1 MAKIY
6 KNIDIPKFLL
16 DKRYLFGSVFFVLT
30 FSVLFMLIYTPFSMT
45 AWFTLTDTQGF
56 GMTAAFYIV
65 ALAILLISKVGMYA
79 VQNKMRFTYPR
90 YVLWV
95 VTEMLIISFFYT
107 HFTFMYV
114 PPVADENVF
123 TIWLKAF
130 GCLTLII
137 AIPYTIMT
145 LYAAYKSKT
154 EELEML
160 QYEMSLS
167 AEPTVVYPQLVNLYD
182 YNGTLK
188 LTISSDSLYF
198 MESQDNYV
206 KIYYENQGRLL
217 SYMLRCRTKTIE
229 ENLADTSMV
238 RCHRSYMVNVS
249 KINHIKKGG
258 KARYIVL
265 NNTEIKPIPVSKSY
279 FKNLVEK
286 IELFNSSVVSPAASG
301 VVASGVVAS
310 GAVASGVV
318 TSGVVASGAASAD
331 DGAATNPENA

>member
-1 MAKIY
+1 
-6 KNIDIPKFLL
+6 
-16 DKRYLFGSVFFVLT
+16 
-30 FSVLFMLIYTPFSMT
+30 MLIYTPFSMT
-45 AWFTLTDTQGF
+45 AWFSLSDTQDF
-56 GMTAAFYIV
+56 GRTAAFYIV
-65 ALAILLISKVGMYA
+65 ALAILTISKVGIYA
-79 VQNKMRFTYPR
+79 VQNKIRFTYPR
-90 YVLWV
+90 YILWII
-95 VTEMLIISFFYT
+95 TEMIIISLFYT
-107 HFTFMYV
+107 YFTFV
-114 PPVADENVF
+114 FIPPAEES
-123 TIWLKAF
+123 IWQIWIKAF

-160 QYEMSLS
+160 QYKMSLS
-167 AEPTVVYPQLVNLYD
+167 SESTVLYPQLVNLYD

-188 LTISSDSLYF
+188 LTISSDSLFY

-217 SYMLRCRTKTIE
+217 SYMLRSRTKTIE

-238 RCHRSYMVNVS
+238 RCHRSYMVNVT

-265 NNTEIKPIPVSKSY
+265 NNNDIKPIPVSKSY

-286 IELFNSSVVSPAASG
+286 IDVFNSSILNQNPAAMT
-301 VVASGVVAS
+301 
-310 GAVASGVV
+310 
-318 TSGVVASGAASAD
+318 TS
-331 DGAATNPENA
+331 AATTEEVHIESNNEQ

>member
-1 MAKIY
+1 MAKIL
-6 KNIDIPKFLL
+6 KNKDIPKFLL
-16 DKRYLFGSVFFVLT
+16 DKRYLFGSVFFIFT

-45 AWFTLTDTQGF
+45 AWFSLSDTQHF
-56 GMTAAFYIV
+56 GMTAAFYVV

-90 YVLWV
+90 YILWV
-95 VTEMLIISFFYT
+95 ITEMIIISLFYT
-107 HFTFMYV
+107 YFTFV
-114 PPVADENVF
+114 FIPPVEESVWL
-123 TIWLKAF
+123 IWLKAF

-137 AIPYTIMT
+137 AIPYTMMT

-160 QYEMSLS
+160 QYEMSLTS
-167 AEPTVVYPQLVNLYD
+167 EQTIAYPQLVNLYD

-188 LTISSDSLYF
+188 LTISSDSLYY

-206 KIYYENQGRLL
+206 KIYYENKDRLL
-217 SYMLRCRTKTIE
+217 SYMLRCRTKAIE

-265 NNTEIKPIPVSKSY
+265 NNPDIKPIPVSKSY
-279 FKNLVEK
+279 FKNVVEK
-286 IELFNSSVVSPAASG
+286 IEQYNSSMLSQTAVSASDE
-301 VVASGVVAS
+301 
-310 GAVASGVV
+310 
-318 TSGVVASGAASAD
+318 SA
-331 DGAATNPENA
+331 TPTE

>member
-1 MAKIY
+1 MYFQLILPSLHQILTEYTMANIY
-6 KNIDIPKFLL
+6 KNKDIPKFML
-16 DKRYLFGSVFFVLT
+16 DKRYLLGSVFFIFT

-45 AWFTLTDTQGF
+45 AWFSLKDTQHF

-65 ALAILLISKVGMYA
+65 ALAILLISKVGISA

-90 YVLWV
+90 YILWI
-95 VTEMLIISFFYT
+95 VTEMLIISLFYT
-107 HFTFMYV
+107 YFTFIFV
-114 PPVADENVF
+114 QPIDEGVWP
-123 TIWLKAF
+123 IWLKAF
-130 GCLTLII
+130 GCLTLIL

-167 AEPTVVYPQLVNLYD
+167 SEQTMVYPQLVNLYD
-182 YNGTLK
+182 YNGALK
-188 LTISSDSLYF
+188 LTISSDSLYY

-206 KIYYENQGRLL
+206 KIYYENQDRLL

-258 KARYIVL
+258 KSRYIVL
-265 NNTEIKPIPVSKSY
+265 SNTDIKPIPVSKSY

-286 IELFNSSVVSPAASG
+286 IEQYNSSVLSQST
-301 VVASGVVAS
+301 
-310 GAVASGVV
+310 AVIS
-318 TSGVVASGAASAD
+318 TD
-331 DGAATNPENA
+331 ETATPTNTEQ

>member
-1 MAKIY
+1 MYFQLILPSLHQILTEYTMANIY
-6 KNIDIPKFLL
+6 KNKDIPKFML
-16 DKRYLFGSVFFVLT
+16 DKRYLLGSVFFIFT

-45 AWFTLTDTQGF
+45 AWFSLKDTQHF

-65 ALAILLISKVGMYA
+65 ALAILLISKVGISA

-90 YVLWV
+90 YILWI
-95 VTEMLIISFFYT
+95 VTEMLIISLFYT
-107 HFTFMYV
+107 YFTFIFV
-114 PPVADENVF
+114 QPIDEGVWP
-123 TIWLKAF
+123 IWLKAF
-130 GCLTLII
+130 GCLMLIL

-167 AEPTVVYPQLVNLYD
+167 SEQTMVYPQLVNLYD
-182 YNGTLK
+182 YNGALK
-188 LTISSDSLYF
+188 LTISSDSLYY

-206 KIYYENQGRLL
+206 KIYYENQDRLL

-229 ENLADTSMV
+229 ENLAETSMV

-258 KARYIVL
+258 KSRYIVL
-265 NNTEIKPIPVSKSY
+265 SNTDIKPIPVSKSY

-286 IELFNSSVVSPAASG
+286 IEQYNSSVLSQST
-301 VVASGVVAS
+301 
-310 GAVASGVV
+310 AVIS
-318 TSGVVASGAASAD
+318 TD
-331 DGAATNPENA
+331 ETATPTNTEQ

>member
-1 MAKIY
+1 MYSQLNLPSLHRNLTVNTMAKIT
-6 KNIDIPKFLL
+6 KNKDIPKFLL
-16 DKRYLFGSVFFVLT
+16 DKRYLLGSVFFIFT

-45 AWFTLTDTQGF
+45 AWFSLSDTQHF
-56 GMTAAFYIV
+56 GMTAAFYVV

-79 VQNKMRFTYPR
+79 IQNKMRFTYPR
-90 YVLWV
+90 YILWV
-95 VTEMLIISFFYT
+95 IIEMIIISLFYT
-107 HFTFMYV
+107 NFTFVFV
-114 PPVADENVF
+114 PPVEESVWL
-123 TIWLKAF
+123 IWLKAF

-137 AIPYTIMT
+137 AIPYTMMT

-160 QYEMSLS
+160 QYEMSLAS
-167 AEPTVVYPQLVNLYD
+167 EQTIAYPQLVNLYD

-188 LTISSDSLYF
+188 LTISSDSLYY

-206 KIYYENQGRLL
+206 KIYYENKDRLL
-217 SYMLRCRTKTIE
+217 SYMLRCRTKAIE

-265 NNTEIKPIPVSKSY
+265 NNPDIKPIPVSKSY
-279 FKNLVEK
+279 FKNVVEK
-286 IELFNSSVVSPAASG
+286 IEQYNSSVLSQSAITASDENVTPA
-301 VVASGVVAS
+301 
-310 GAVASGVV
+310 
-318 TSGVVASGAASAD
+318 
-331 DGAATNPENA
+331 E

>member
-1 MAKIY
+1 
-6 KNIDIPKFLL
+6 
-16 DKRYLFGSVFFVLT
+16 
-30 FSVLFMLIYTPFSMT
+30 MT
-45 AWFTLTDTQGF
+45 AWFSLKDTQHF

-65 ALAILLISKVGMYA
+65 ALAILLISKVGISA

-90 YVLWV
+90 YILWI
-95 VTEMLIISFFYT
+95 VTEMLIISLFYT
-107 HFTFMYV
+107 YFTFIFV
-114 PPVADENVF
+114 QPIDEGVWP
-123 TIWLKAF
+123 IWLKAF
-130 GCLTLII
+130 GCLMLIL

-167 AEPTVVYPQLVNLYD
+167 SEQTMVYPQLVNLYD
-182 YNGTLK
+182 YNGALK
-188 LTISSDSLYF
+188 LTISSDSLYY

-206 KIYYENQGRLL
+206 KIYYENQDRLL

-258 KARYIVL
+258 KSRYIVL
-265 NNTEIKPIPVSKSY
+265 SNTDIKPIPVSKSY

-286 IELFNSSVVSPAASG
+286 IEQYNSSVLSQNT
-301 VVASGVVAS
+301 
-310 GAVASGVV
+310 AVIS
-318 TSGVVASGAASAD
+318 TD
-331 DGAATNPENA
+331 ETATPTNTEQ